1 MPIPSTSLPGVRIRS
16 YSSWARDHDSPTP
29 LCSQLSVVR
38 WIFRSFPFI
47 SINLRSVSHLRVS
60 MLILHGRNLK
70 FFFFFDPGRGL
81 KILISDDD
89 VRWSGLEKFG
99 IEGRDTN
106 REREFEKRKGEWMD
120 EGERWNHGERA
131 CAISSVRAHGSLT
144 KPMRPC

>member
-70 FFFFFDPGRGL
+70 FFFFDPGRRL

-89 VRWSGLEKFG
+89 VHWSGLEKFG

-106 REREFEKRKGEWMD
+106 RERESLRKEKGNGWTRGRD
-120 EGERWNHGERA
+120 GITVSGR
-131 CAISSVRAHGSLT
+131 VRSLL
-144 KPMRPC
+144 

>member
-1 MPIPSTSLPGVRIRS
+1 MDLSIVSFHFLVHKSSLRFAFTRIYANS
-16 YSSWARDHDSPTP
+16 ARAKFK
-29 LCSQLSVVR
+29 
-38 WIFRSFPFI
+38 I
-47 SINLRSVSHLRVS
+47 
-60 MLILHGRNLK
+60 
-70 FFFFFDPGRGL
+70 FFFGPGRRL

>member
-47 SINLRSVSHLRVS
+47 SSSINLRSVSHLRVS
-60 MLILHGRNLK
+60 MHGRNLK

-106 REREFEKRKGEWMD
+106 RERER
-120 EGERWNHGERA
+120 
-131 CAISSVRAHGSLT
+131 V
-144 KPMRPC
+144 